1 MTTLLIKEEL
11 ERIWQ
16 YGQDVDLTGVGYGR
30 IHWDNEIDI
39 WDFPAPYYYFL
50 AGWCRLF
57 RARRVLEIGT
67 HWGGSAVSMARGMVR
82 GSPMGEELKIV
93 TLDLT
98 EESDNFIPNQRE
110 SSMIH
115 KIVGDAN
122 SSSMIRKT
130 AEAFSGEV
138 IDLLYIDAEHTEMS
152 TFFNFVIYAIL
163 LKPKVVI
170 CDDIE
175 LSDGMRSFWSLAKL
189 CAAPQVIV
197 NVVDY
202 VPAVRATVTG
212 ETKAFVAHRGGGAAD
227 PGFGYIR
234 FRV

>member
-1 MTTLLIKEEL
+1 MSAMNGDIKMNTPLITEKL

-39 WDFPAPYYYFL
+39 WDFPVPYYYFL

-67 HWGGSAVSMARGMVR
+67 HWGGSAVSMARGMAR
-82 GSPMGEELKIV
+82 GSPMGEELKLV
-93 TLDLT
+93 TLDVT
-98 EESDNFIPNQRE
+98 EESNNFFPNQSE
-110 SSMIH
+110 NSMIH
-115 KIVGDAN
+115 KIVGEAK
-122 SSSMIRKT
+122 SPSTIRKT
-130 AEAFSGEV
+130 AEAFAGEAV
-138 IDLLYIDAEHTEMS
+138 DLVYIDADHSEMP
-152 TFFNFVIYAIL
+152 TFLNFAIYATL
-163 LKPKVVI
+163 LKPRVVI

-175 LSDGMRSFWSLAKL
+175 LSDTMRSFWSLAKL
-189 CAAPQVIV
+189 CSAPQFAV

-212 ETKAFVAHRGGGAAD
+212 EPS
-227 PGFGYIR
+227 PGFGYMR
-234 FRV
+234 LRV